1 MSLKMRYDRA
11 SVVLDESEDSS
22 PLVCTKEFLEACRTN
37 ASGEELSRI
46 LMESQPTSPITSD
59 CAMPEE

>member
-1 MSLKMRYDRA
+1 MRYDRA

-46 LMESQPTSPITSD
+46 LMESQPSQAIQQS
-59 CAMPEE
+59 AEK